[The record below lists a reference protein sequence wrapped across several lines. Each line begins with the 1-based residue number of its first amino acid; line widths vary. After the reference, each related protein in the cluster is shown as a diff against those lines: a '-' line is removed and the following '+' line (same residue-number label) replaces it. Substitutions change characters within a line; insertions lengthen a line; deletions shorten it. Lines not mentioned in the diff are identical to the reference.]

1 MEQKVCLSILNL
13 KEIKIW
19 VNIICFDSKW
29 NAKELKIV
37 FKTPPIPYMPED
49 WFPPLFLITVFK
61 MNFKLCWPEV
71 RHQLLN
77 NSVCYIRNDFWPLW
91 ITTTRRAQSWIC
103 QWMSEL
109 IVHEEKQVFKSSLF
123 FLILILIIFVFWC
136 SDHSFFSFCSCF
148 VFCVARTKLF
158 PNHRRRSRKY
168 ENKYSRVEHAKF

>member
-109 IVHEEKQVFKSSLF
+109 IVLEEKQIIQILSVFPDPDFDYFCFLMLWSF
-123 FLILILIIFVFWC
+123 FLSLPIL
-136 SDHSFFSFCSCF
+136 SCF
-148 VFCVARTKLF
+148 LFC
-158 PNHRRRSRKY
+158 
-168 ENKYSRVEHAKF
+168 